1 MNTSASLRAWLRKD
15 HKIQEWSWVGMGVIY
30 YFLFSEGGTESQRS
44 VIKWQDEARILS
56 QMFALVLQK
65 YMFSSNTNLFNFHS
79 FMSTHTSYRKKAL
92 LISLWLYNPCI
103 WHNDILLHLNNF
115 FLFSFGCVMWQTR
128 SKFSWPGIKSMPLH
142 WEHGVLTTGLT
153 VKSQ

>member
-1 MNTSASLRAWLRKD
+1 
-15 HKIQEWSWVGMGVIY
+15 MGVIY

-44 VIKWQDEARILS
+44 AIKWQDEARILCH
-56 QMFALVLQK
+56 MFALVLQK

-103 WHNDILLHLNNF
+103 
-115 FLFSFGCVMWQTR
+115 
-128 SKFSWPGIKSMPLH
+128 
-142 WEHGVLTTGLT
+142 
-153 VKSQ
+153 